1 TIQTV
6 ITGTNRN
13 VMIFKSTTKVAQ
25 FKPISLALTNRYH
38 WHNLIRYIQ
47 FNYHIKETIM
57 IDTIKGYI
65 NLNQYKYQDFE
76 DLIIKG
82 SKTIKE
88 NCYTISFNLSNFKV
102 TIKFDLNNNPL
113 TLFFNGSLPKF
124 FFGNNLTH
132 LNKNTTLDAV
142 QMLSDNLNVDMS
154 KAILTRVD
162 FGFNLEVDYSV
173 HQYISCLVSFPRL
186 EMMRFKDSVTFFTK
200 SDYKS
205 LIFYDKL
212 KEIRAKDKE
221 TYNSLSSFYLD
232 KNILRYELQLKKSLK
247 RRLDLDKV
255 LLKDLCSDTVQNK
268 LLSLWVKSYHKVQ
281 KLSMDIDPI
290 HLLKSH
296 NGLYKYLAFHGAD
309 SLGYERLSNTISE
322 LQFNVKNSS
331 VKRSKMKSTLNELLK
346 NVRENALDK
355 NLVGEL
361 DDKINAIID

>member
-1 TIQTV
+1 
-6 ITGTNRN
+6 
-13 VMIFKSTTKVAQ
+13 
-25 FKPISLALTNRYH
+25 
-38 WHNLIRYIQ
+38 
-47 FNYHIKETIM
+47 M

-76 DLIIKG
+76 EFLIQG

-88 NCYTISFNLSNFKV
+88 NCYTISFNLSNIKV
-102 TIKFDLNNNPL
+102 TIKFDLNNKPL

-124 FFGNNLTH
+124 YFGNNLIH
-132 LNKNTTLDAV
+132 LNKNTTLEAI

-162 FGFNLEVDYSV
+162 IGVNLEVDYSV
-173 HQYISCLVSFPRL
+173 HQYISCLVSYPRL
-186 EMMRFKDSVTFFTK
+186 EPNRFKDSVTFFTK
-200 SDYKS
+200 SGYKS

-212 KEIRAKDKE
+212 KEIKDKDKE
-221 TYNSLSSFYLD
+221 TYNSLPGYYFD

-247 RRLDLDKV
+247 RRLGLDKV
-255 LLKDLCSDTVQNK
+255 LMRDLCSDTVQNK
-268 LLSLWVKSYHKVQ
+268 LLSLWLKSYHKVE
-281 KLSMDIDPI
+281 KLSFDIDPV
-290 HLLKSH
+290 HLLQSH

-322 LQFNVKNSS
+322 LQFDVKNSS
-331 VKRSKMKSTLNELLK
+331 VKRSKMKYTLNELLR

>member
-1 TIQTV
+1 
-6 ITGTNRN
+6 
-13 VMIFKSTTKVAQ
+13 
-25 FKPISLALTNRYH
+25 
-38 WHNLIRYIQ
+38 
-47 FNYHIKETIM
+47 M
-57 IDTIKGYI
+57 IDTIKGYL
-65 NLNQYKYQDFE
+65 NLNQYRYQDFE
-76 DLIIKG
+76 DLLIKG

-88 NCYTISFNLSNFKV
+88 NCYTISFNLSNIKV
-102 TIKFDLNNNPL
+102 TIKFDQNNRPL

-124 FFGNNLTH
+124 YFGNNLIH
-132 LNKNTTLDAV
+132 LNKNTTLEAI

-162 FGFNLEVDYSV
+162 VGVNLEVDYSV
-173 HQYISCLVSFPRL
+173 HQYISCLVAFPRL

-212 KEIRAKDKE
+212 KEIKAKDKE
-221 TYNSLSSFYLD
+221 TYNSLPDYLD

-247 RRLDLDKV
+247 RRLGLDKV
-255 LLKDLCSDTVQNK
+255 LLKDLYCDTVQNK
-268 LLSLWVKSYHKVQ
+268 LLSLWLKSYHKVE

-290 HLLKSH
+290 HLLQSH

-322 LQFNVKNSS
+322 LQFDVKNSS
-331 VKRSKMKSTLNELLK
+331 VKRSKMKASLNELLK